1 MRAWLLVLALTIVPA
16 SAIGCE
22 TGLYRSAGGEAVALA
37 PLPDGK
43 TRYLFVDGRRGTLT
57 DEAAPLRCVD
67 GRLLAGATGAEWTKA
82 ALTSTNASFDSHGAK
97 LNGVL
102 IRSPGDAP
110 RPLIVLVHGSERTS
124 PRDSVYPYI
133 FAALGLD
140 VFHYDKRG
148 TGRSQGDFTMN
159 FEILA
164 DDAAAAM
171 TEARRLDAG
180 RFSRAGYFGG
190 SQGGWVAPLASTRS
204 QADFVVVG
212 FGLTASPV
220 EEDRD
225 QVLAELRAKGA
236 SAQDLKE
243 ATEVAA
249 ATARLV
255 RSHFVSGYEELAAVR
270 RKYGNRSW
278 FKTIEGEYTGA
289 ILARSEA
296 ELRRVGQPIFDEVEL
311 IWDYDS
317 VAALRRVK
325 VPILWV
331 LAEQD
336 REAPPEET
344 RARLLSLRGE
354 GKDIAL
360 YSFPDTDHGMMQFT
374 QAADGTRTVTRI
386 ADGYFRLIGDWV
398 WQRQLGTYGRG
409 RPR

>member
-1 MRAWLLVLALTIVPA
+1 MKRWLIGLMAAFVPA
-16 SAIGCE
+16 CGFACGP
-22 TGLYRSAGGEAVALA
+22 GLYRSPAGAAVALA

-43 TRYLFVDGRRGTLT
+43 TRYLFVDGRRGALG
-57 DEAAPLRCVD
+57 DEAAPVRCVD
-67 GRLLAGATGAEWTKA
+67 KRLVAASGSQAWRKVDLASIDTH
-82 ALTSTNASFDSHGAK
+82 FDSHGAK
-97 LNGVL
+97 LGGTL
-102 IRSPGDAP
+102 LRPPGEAP
-110 RPLIVLVHGSERTS
+110 RPLLVMVHGSERTS

-133 FAALGLD
+133 YAALGFD

-164 DDAAAAM
+164 DDAADAM
-171 TEARRLDAG
+171 AEARRLDAG
-180 RFSRAGYFGG
+180 RYSRAGFFGG

-225 QVLAELRAKGA
+225 QILAELRAKGA
-236 SAQDLKE
+236 SPQDLGE

-249 ATARLV
+249 ATALLV
-255 RSHFVSGYEELAAVR
+255 RSHFTTGYDELAAVR
-270 RKYGNRSW
+270 RKYSTRPW
-278 FKTIEGEYTGA
+278 FASIRGEYSGG
-289 ILARSEA
+289 ILSYSEA
-296 ELRRVGQPIFDEVEL
+296 DLRRIGRPIFDEVEL

-336 REAPPEET
+336 SEAPPEET
-344 RARLLSLRGE
+344 ADRLTRLRRE

-360 YSFPDTDHGMMQFT
+360 YSFPDTDHGMVEFR
-374 QAADGTRTVTRI
+374 QAPDGTRAVTRI
-386 ADGYFRLIGDWV
+386 TDGYFRLIGDWV
-398 WQRQLGTYGRG
+398 WQRPLGTYGRG
-409 RPR
+409 RKR